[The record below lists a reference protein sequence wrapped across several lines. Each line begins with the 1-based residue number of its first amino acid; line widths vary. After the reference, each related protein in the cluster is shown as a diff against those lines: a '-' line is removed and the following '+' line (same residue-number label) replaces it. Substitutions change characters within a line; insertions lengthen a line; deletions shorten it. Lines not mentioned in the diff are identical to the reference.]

1 MDKFRT
7 IIIDDI
13 QENIDC
19 LLEDLSYYPYIEVV
33 ATSTSPV
40 DGENLVIEHSP
51 DLLFVDVE
59 MPNKS
64 GITLLNELYSSNSG
78 INPYMKVVF
87 YTAFDKYMIEAIRSS
102 AFDFLL
108 KPYKKEELAIVLK
121 RVLEESS
128 SKGAGNLSSLTSLM
142 TPLNTYAVQTV
153 FGVSFI
159 KVSDLVCCI
168 FNKDLRTWEIIM
180 SDRSVLKLK
189 TKVKAKDLLEI
200 STSYFQVSSDAIVN
214 IEFLMSIEN
223 NSLECSLRPP
233 YNNIKIIASRR
244 CFSKLKYLMS
254 II

>member
-128 SKGAGNLSSLTSLM
+128 SKGAGTLSSLTS
-142 TPLNTYAVQTV
+142 
-153 FGVSFI
+153 
-159 KVSDLVCCI
+159 
-168 FNKDLRTWEIIM
+168 
-180 SDRSVLKLK
+180 
-189 TKVKAKDLLEI
+189 
-200 STSYFQVSSDAIVN
+200 
-214 IEFLMSIEN
+214 
-223 NSLECSLRPP
+223 
-233 YNNIKIIASRR
+233 
-244 CFSKLKYLMS
+244 
-254 II
+254 